1 MSSRYYT
8 KRLVLKRPKKGRKLI
23 EKPRS
28 FKSESAAKTWAEK
41 LGLTGFRIEAI
52 ADRGKFKIRRK

>member
-28 FKSESAAKTWAEK
+28 FKSESAAKAWAEK
-41 LGLTGFRIEAI
+41 QKITGYRIEAI
-52 ADRGKFKIRRK
+52 AEGSKFKIRKR